1 MKRILIIV
9 ILLCVPSA
17 GKLFAQ
23 TQEAQQLLLN
33 YAKLKQLEEI
43 LDQMY
48 KGYKILTTGYKKI
61 KDIAEGNFNLHKVFL
76 DGLYQVNPQVKNYYR
91 VAEIIKYQKLL
102 VDEYKRATKRF
113 KQTDQLTEDEIRYIL
128 NVFEFL
134 GKQSLKNLEELIM
147 IITANKLRM
156 NDGERIAAID
166 RIFFELENELV
177 FVRQFNAS
185 TDLLIA
191 QREREQQEIIQSKQ
205 LNE

>member
-1 MKRILIIV
+1 MIRIALIV
-9 ILLCVPSA
+9 LLFSVSPLVKSH
-17 GKLFAQ
+17 AQ

-48 KGYKILTTGYKKI
+48 KGYKILTSGYNKI

-76 DGLYQVNPQVKNYYR
+76 NGLYQVNPQVKQYYR
-91 VAEIIKYQKLL
+91 VAQIIKYQKLL

-113 KQTDQLTEDEIRYIL
+113 KETDQLTEDEIRYIL

-147 IITANKLRM
+147 VITANKLRM
-156 NDGERIAAID
+156 NDSDRFTAID

-177 FVRQFNAS
+177 FLRQFNAS

-191 QREREQQEIIQSKQ
+191 QRERERREVLQSKQ
-205 LNE
+205 INE

>member
-1 MKRILIIV
+1 MIRIALIV
-9 ILLCVPSA
+9 LLFLASPLVKSH
-17 GKLFAQ
+17 AQ

-48 KGYKILTTGYKKI
+48 KGYKILTSGYNKI

-76 DGLYQVNPQVKNYYR
+76 DGLYQVNPQVKQYYR
-91 VAEIIKYQKLL
+91 VAQIIKYQKLL

-113 KQTDQLTEDEIRYIL
+113 KETDQLTEDEIRYIL

-147 IITANKLRM
+147 VITANKLRM
-156 NDGERIAAID
+156 NDSDRITAID
-166 RIFFELENELV
+166 RIFFELENEHV
-177 FVRQFNAS
+177 FLRQFNAS

-191 QREREQQEIIQSKQ
+191 QRERESREVLQSKRI
-205 LNE
+205 NE

>member
-1 MKRILIIV
+1 MKRLIITLILICAGSV
-9 ILLCVPSA
+9 
-17 GKLFAQ
+17 GKLPAQ

-48 KGYKILTTGYKKI
+48 KGYKILTSGYKKI

-76 DGLYQVNPQVKNYYR
+76 DGLYQVNPQVKKYYR

-113 KQTDQLTEDEIRYIL
+113 KQTDHLTDDEIRYIL
-128 NVFEFL
+128 NVFQFL

-156 NDGERIAAID
+156 NDSERIAAID
-166 RIFFELENELV
+166 RIFFELENELI
-177 FVRQFNAS
+177 FLRQFNAS

-191 QREREQQEIIQSKQ
+191 QREREQQEITQSKQ